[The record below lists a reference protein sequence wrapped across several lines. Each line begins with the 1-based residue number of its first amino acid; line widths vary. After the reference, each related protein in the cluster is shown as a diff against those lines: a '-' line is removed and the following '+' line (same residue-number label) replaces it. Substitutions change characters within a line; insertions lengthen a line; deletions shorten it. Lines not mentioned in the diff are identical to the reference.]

1 MIVPAYFEDLL
12 IQSENALPN
21 RAYFIPASNRLDDTA
36 EHRERSDRFQLLN
49 GDWKFRYYPS
59 IHDLTELFYEE
70 GFDPSAYDTIPVPSV
85 WQNHGYDQHQYTN
98 IHYPFPADP
107 PFVPQDNPCG
117 AYLTSFTYAK
127 DEKAPKAYLNF
138 EGVDSCLYV
147 WLNGEYVGYNQISH
161 STSEFDVTDKIREG
175 ENTLAVLVLKWCD
188 GSYLEDQDKFRTS
201 GIFRDVYIIKRPEN
215 HVRDYFV
222 TTQQEE
228 DKATVRVRFAFAGES
243 VPTVIRLL
251 DADRKSVV

>member
-85 WQNHGYDQHQYTN
+85 WQNHG
-98 IHYPFPADP
+98 
-107 PFVPQDNPCG
+107 
-117 AYLTSFTYAK
+117 
-127 DEKAPKAYLNF
+127 
-138 EGVDSCLYV
+138 
-147 WLNGEYVGYNQISH
+147 
-161 STSEFDVTDKIREG
+161 STSTP
-175 ENTLAVLVLKWCD
+175 
-188 GSYLEDQDKFRTS
+188 
-201 GIFRDVYIIKRPEN
+201 IFITPSRQILPSFPRIIPAAL
-215 HVRDYFV
+215 
-222 TTQQEE
+222 T
-228 DKATVRVRFAFAGES
+228 
-243 VPTVIRLL
+243 
-251 DADRKSVV
+251 